1 MQDTPKTQDVPW
13 LALDVV
19 LPKPLAYPADQ
30 GPLSQKSPYTASFA
44 SMIKN
49 TAVRRRR
56 YRCAEACST
65 CKRRKEKCSGSRPCA
80 RCIERGVHSTCQSQ
94 SRQTSTGFTKPCNI
108 NHEASIEVESI
119 SQDRNVQDGPPHE
132 SLYPLS
138 LAMSNTSTSS
148 VLETSRLIQDT
159 KGKYMFI
166 GDSADLSLLQNI
178 CSLVGTCIGPC
189 AFVEDPFRYQMV
201 ESAPEGPATWLH
213 ATDHRPPVKPSF
225 DEAAYLIRR
234 YIMATN
240 CVLDLFDESDLLDN
254 LASWLE
260 TQPHHTSVLSA
271 IYFLVFAIG
280 AQTCPEDKDALAKV
294 YFDYGR
300 FLTASYFME
309 DPSIPTVQAY
319 AMITMYLLGASR
331 RNAAFMYLGT
341 AVRAAY
347 ALGLHRSDIAGLFSP
362 AEIKTRERVWKVM
375 RILDLFMSTS
385 LGRPPSTEE
394 TRNTEL
400 DENYSP
406 SVDLCAIFEKILT
419 DIYAK
424 RMISTDTI
432 QKISQHHRRWTV
444 RFHSYLD
451 TDRIKDQE
459 FLEGRLPNIGLIHVH
474 EAYYW
479 TIMLLTRPFFVEY
492 ISSRIALKAQNC
504 SDGDR
509 SPDPLRSSHRIQVHA
524 CVNSAIS
531 TVNLLRKLLGFE
543 GIPKRLPFVVNSI
556 FVSGLVLGLSYFGD
570 LYKIYPLDDSLGT
583 ALRLLDLF
591 PHDAV
596 AKRNLVVL
604 QSLLDACKIYV
615 RRKTTENMAIHSQL
629 VSGMFGQIH
638 REDEK
643 EHPGTTSIP
652 ARDTR
657 SVDNIE
663 NLLGRPDLHTDQG
676 LSTLTTDAN
685 GENAGSHTLD
695 DTDID
700 DLNLEVLAGPSAFDD
715 DISMLPPM
723 SPRTLWFGSYEDN
736 VPLFS
741 MMDERDFLE

>member
-1 MQDTPKTQDVPW
+1 
-13 LALDVV
+13 
-19 LPKPLAYPADQ
+19 
-30 GPLSQKSPYTASFA
+30 
-44 SMIKN
+44 
-49 TAVRRRR
+49 
-56 YRCAEACST
+56 
-65 CKRRKEKCSGSRPCA
+65 
-80 RCIERGVHSTCQSQ
+80 
-94 SRQTSTGFTKPCNI
+94 
-108 NHEASIEVESI
+108 
-119 SQDRNVQDGPPHE
+119 
-132 SLYPLS
+132 
-138 LAMSNTSTSS
+138 MSNASTTS

-178 CSLVGTCIGPC
+178 CSLVGASIGPC

-213 ATDHRPPVKPSF
+213 ARDHQHPAKPSF
-225 DEAAYLIRR
+225 DEAVYLIRR

-254 LASWLE
+254 VANWLDN
-260 TQPHHTSVLSA
+260 HSDHTSVLSA
-271 IYFLVFAIG
+271 IYYLVFAIG

-300 FLTASYFME
+300 YLTASYFME

-347 ALGLHRSDIAGLFSP
+347 ALGLHRSDIAGLFTP

-375 RILDLFMSTS
+375 RILDLFMGAS

-424 RMISTDTI
+424 RMISTDTV
-432 QKISQHHRRWTV
+432 QKISQHHRRWTAH
-444 RFHSYLD
+444 FQTGLD
-451 TDRIKDQE
+451 TDRIKDEE
-459 FLEGRLPNIGLIHVH
+459 FLEGRLPNIGLIHVQ

-479 TIMLLTRPFFVEY
+479 TIILLTRPFFVEY
-492 ISSRIALKAQNC
+492 VSSRIALKSQNC
-504 SDGDR
+504 GDGER

-531 TVNLLRKLLGFE
+531 TVNMLRKLLGFD

-570 LYKIYPLDDSLGT
+570 LYKTYPLDDSLGT
-583 ALRLLDLF
+583 ALKLLALF
-591 PHDAV
+591 SQDAV
-596 AKRNLVVL
+596 AKRNLAIL
-604 QSLLDACKIYV
+604 ESLLDACRIYV
-615 RRKTTENMAIHSQL
+615 QKEAKENMAIHSQL

-638 REDEK
+638 TEDDK
-643 EHPGTTSIP
+643 EDSGTTNTPEGDQS
-652 ARDTR
+652 
-657 SVDNIE
+657 SVGNIE
-663 NLLGRPDLHTDQG
+663 DQLRRPAVFNRMEPHDATDQG
-676 LSTLTTDAN
+676 LTSVSTV
-685 GENAGSHTLD
+685 GSSGSVGLNTLD
-695 DTDID
+695 RPEINN
-700 DLNLEVLAGPSAFDD
+700 LNLEAMAAPPTFQD

-741 MMDERDFLE
+741 MIDARDFLE